1 MLSPKGLIK
10 LKFCPTGNSNTLCLG
25 SEQDQFALVFFLPL
39 EPPLHKDL
47 TLVPIVKDN
56 AYKKHGLEKVLST

>member
-25 SEQDQFALVFFLPL
+25 SEQDQFALVFFFPL

-56 AYKKHGLEKVLST
+56 AYKKTWA